1 MQTTY
6 TDFKIQNDESFG
18 DDHITFFIYAHQN
31 GKKAY
36 LFLTYHYFIRFLE
49 GNFPPE
55 AEYINNIR
63 KSLGGYGMKEKEV
76 VDILLE
82 EEFDFQKYLI
92 AYIESEE
99 NLVEEEIKRQNRI
112 HSQPQMQEQIK
123 QSLEK
128 LDALKPHNP
137 IKTSKFLDDL
147 EKVILNHLLS
157 QYPELTEGEPEDI
170 KKLQHILIRTIP
182 NFGEKIINLIYQ
194 IRDKK

>member
-6 TDFKIQNDESFG
+6 TDFKIQNYESFG
-18 DDHITFFIYAHQN
+18 DDNITFFIYAHQN

-36 LFLTYHYFIRFLE
+36 IFLIYDHFIHFLE
-49 GNFPPE
+49 DHFPQE
-55 AEYINNIR
+55 AQYVKNIR

-99 NLVEEEIKRQNRI
+99 NLVEEEIERQNRI
-112 HSQPQMQEQIK
+112 HSQPQRQEQIK

-147 EKVILNHLLS
+147 EKAILNHLLS

-170 KKLQHILIRTIP
+170 KKLQDIFIRTIP
-182 NFGEKIINLIYQ
+182 NFGEKIIEHIYQ